1 MERRAKLQPE
11 NVTFLDDLEKFRLE
25 VSQLI
30 AETSLRRGEPRSLIK
45 AYRLLSIQMAR
56 VVARLFPLPTA
67 YWGLPVL
74 MGKFPLR
81 C

>member
-1 MERRAKLQPE
+1 MERRVKLQPE

-25 VSQLI
+25 GSQLI

-45 AYRLLSIQMAR
+45 AYRFLSIQMAR

-67 YWGLPVL
+67 SWGLPV
-74 MGKFPLR
+74 
-81 C
+81 